1 MGVETQPQ
9 PHVSLLSSEL
19 HALLESSSCSPY
31 QIPCTAE
38 GYAKRALFAT
48 TSRLFACLVN
58 EQIVDGYFVDCNGS
72 GSGATSY
79 LLIVPHASQLQSWK
93 ARFMATQLRHR
104 PVVAAKPAARTSNI
118 YAIRL
123 LDPEDIGVGQWI
135 IQADAAAVPIT
146 DPGQI
151 MDQVSSWNAYKD
163 TAVAAIC
170 QELRSSVANQTYAYM
185 HPHPRP
191 NIMHSTA
198 IEWEQSIIEG
208 HATHPMHRS
217 RHAEPPLEPVS
228 PDTELYQLNLGFVAI
243 PRSEMCTE
251 GMFEKLLEPLYRQ
264 ADIATYTASNVSQYI
279 LDHVDRSLELVLP
292 VHPVHVP
299 AILEL
304 FKSARLLPFT
314 VSAAAQASIR
324 TVCPK
329 ALESLGYDIKLPLG
343 VKISS
348 ALRTISPWSTF
359 IGPRITQAIPK
370 ILQGAPIE
378 GALLIAGEPA
388 SAVSNNPD
396 FDIAKYLSCII
407 RENPEHICRP
417 RGERVIVAAA
427 LTNYSASGISTVVE
441 QWGLQTVSQRR
452 GFLKDY
458 VDKLFDAFL
467 PPILNHGFAFE
478 AHPQNSLLRID
489 AKTGA
494 IKGFIVRDFGGVK
507 VHRKT
512 FQQSTGVDIN
522 MLPDACTDAHT
533 MYEVYNLAYHT
544 LIQCQIH
551 RLVRALDLHYQG
563 NGWAIVRESF
573 EQRVPSDHPL
583 RSAWYQDTFDLKCF
597 IIMKLDGLYRDYIY
611 RKVANVLF
619 YKNENEGID
628 FPSSLELP

>member
-1 MGVETQPQ
+1 MGIETQPQ
-9 PHVSLLSSEL
+9 PRISLLSSEL
-19 HALLESSSCSPY
+19 HALLESSPCSPY

-72 GSGATSY
+72 NTGTTSH

-93 ARFMATQLRHR
+93 AGFMAIQLRHR
-104 PVVAAKPAARTSNI
+104 PVVATKPAEGAANI

-123 LDPEDIGVGQWI
+123 LDPEDMGVGQWI
-135 IQADAAAVPIT
+135 IQSDADAVPIT
-146 DPGQI
+146 DAGQI
-151 MDQVSSWNAYKD
+151 MNQVGIWNAYKD
-163 TAVAAIC
+163 TAVAAIR
-170 QELRSSVANQTYAYM
+170 QELCSSVANQLYAYM
-185 HPHPRP
+185 HQRPRP

-208 HATHPMHRS
+208 HATHPMHRA
-217 RHAEPPLEPVS
+217 RYAEPPLMPIS
-228 PDTELYQLNLGFVAI
+228 PDTELYQLRLAFVAI
-243 PRSEMCTE
+243 PRSEMTIE
-251 GMFEKLLEPLYRQ
+251 GMFEELLEPLYRQ
-264 ADIATYTASNVSQYI
+264 ADPATDAVSNDSRYI

-292 VHPVHVP
+292 AHPVHVP

-304 FKSARLLPFT
+304 FKSARLLSFT

-329 ALESLGYDIKLPLG
+329 ALEPLGYDIKLPLG
-343 VKISS
+343 AKISS

-359 IGPRITQAIPK
+359 VGPRITQVIPK
-370 ILQGAPIE
+370 ILQGAPVN

-388 SAVSNNPD
+388 SAVSNNSD

-407 RENPEHICRP
+407 REDPEYICRP

-427 LTNYSASGISTVVE
+427 LTNYSDSGISTVIE
-441 QWGLQTVSQRR
+441 QWNLQTIRQRQE
-452 GFLKDY
+452 FLKDY

-489 AKTGA
+489 AETGA
-494 IKGFIVRDFGGVK
+494 IKGFIVRDFGGIK

-512 FQQSTGVDIN
+512 FYQSTGVDID
-522 MLPDACTDAHT
+522 MLPDACTDAQS
-533 MYEVYNLAYHT
+533 MYEVYDLAYHT

-551 RLVRALDLHYQG
+551 RLVRSLDLHYQG
-563 NGWAIVRESF
+563 DGWAIVRESF

-583 RSAWYQDTFDLKCF
+583 RCAWYQETFDLKCF

-619 YKNENEGID
+619 YKNENEGI
-628 FPSSLELP
+628 LLP